1 MAVERVSGS
10 SSLIE
15 VLDRILDK
23 SIVLDAW
30 VRISLMGIDLTT
42 EDRVVVASSDTR
54 LEYGQAP
61 ASGGPAAK
69 PAQSEGTQQ
78 TGLRNGAERAARRR
92 R

>member
-42 EDRVVVASSDTR
+42 EDRVVVASTDTR
-54 LEYGQAP
+54 LEYGQVP
-61 ASGGPAAK
+61 GTSGPAAK
-69 PAQSEGTQQ
+69 PAQSEGIPQ
-78 TGLRNGAERAARRR
+78 TGFGDGAARAGRQRR
-92 R
+92 

>member
-1 MAVERVSGS
+1 MSVERVSGS

-42 EDRVVVASSDTR
+42 EDRVVVASSNTC
-54 LEYGQAP
+54 LEYAEAP
-61 ASGGPAAK
+61 GASGPAAK
-69 PAQSEGTQQ
+69 PAQSEGMQVP
-78 TGLRNGAERAARRR
+78 GSVVARPARRR

>member
-1 MAVERVSGS
+1 MAVERVSGG

-61 ASGGPAAK
+61 GSGGPAAK
-69 PAQSEGTQQ
+69 AAQSAGTPHA
-78 TGLRNGAERAARRR
+78 GFDGAARAARRR